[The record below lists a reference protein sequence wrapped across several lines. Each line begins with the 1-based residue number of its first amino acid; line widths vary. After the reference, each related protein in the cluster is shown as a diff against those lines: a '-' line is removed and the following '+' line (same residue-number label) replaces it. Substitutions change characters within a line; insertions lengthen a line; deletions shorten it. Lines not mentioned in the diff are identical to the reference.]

1 MMRKL
6 LKHEFIATGRIMGII
21 YAIVALIMGYV
32 LISYFAGNREEATIG
47 QMLGLSVLM
56 IVSMCMFVLTA
67 VIMVTN
73 FQKSLYGDQGY
84 LSFTLPVK
92 SVSLL
97 TSKVLVS
104 TVWFIAAFAC
114 MIGTFALLLF
124 VLKEDWL
131 GEDYDTIASVLPL
144 LLEGKSITTI
154 VMFVLFKLI
163 SLFVSFGMFTVE
175 VYFAITIA
183 NTRLFQKHYI
193 LWTLVF
199 SVVIISVTQRISTLI
214 AEAAQFG
221 LVINGDSV
229 SLMTKS
235 TELGVDS
242 MPLDLVSVVMAVIF
256 GALFFYGTFYLMS
269 KKVNIR

>member
-21 YAIVALIMGYV
+21 YAVVALIMGYV
-32 LISYFAGNREEATIG
+32 LISYFAGNREEATVG

-73 FQKSLYGDQGY
+73 FQKTLYGDQGY

-97 TSKVLVS
+97 TSKVLAS
-104 TVWFIAAFAC
+104 TVWFLAAFAC
-114 MIGTFALLLF
+114 MIGTMALLLF

-131 GEDYDTIASVLPL
+131 GDDYDTIASVLPL
-144 LLEGKSITTI
+144 LLEGRSIATI
-154 VMFVLFKLI
+154 VTYVLIKLI

-183 NTRLFQKHYI
+183 NTRPFQKHYI
-193 LWTLVF
+193 LWTLIF
-199 SVVIISVTQRISTLI
+199 SVAIIAITEKIAMLI
-214 AEAAQFG
+214 ADAVQFG

-229 SLMTKS
+229 SIMTKS
-235 TELGVDS
+235 TEFALDS
-242 MPLDLVSVVMAVIF
+242 MPLDLVSVLMSVVF
-256 GALFFYGTFYLMS
+256 GAVFFYGTFFLMS

>member
-6 LKHEFIATGRIMGII
+6 LKHEFIATGRVMGII
-21 YAIVALIMGYV
+21 YAVVALIMGYV
-32 LISYFAGNREEATIG
+32 LISYFAGDREEATIG

-56 IVSMCMFVLTA
+56 VVSMCMFVLTA

-73 FQKSLYGDQGY
+73 FQKTLYGDQGY

-114 MIGTFALLLF
+114 MIGTMALLLF

-144 LLEGKSITTI
+144 VLEGRSLATIITYL
-154 VMFVLFKLI
+154 LFRLI
-163 SLFVSFGMFTVE
+163 SLFVSFGMFTIE

-183 NTRLFQKHYI
+183 NTRRFQKHHI
-193 LWTLVF
+193 LWTMVF
-199 SVVIISVTQRISTLI
+199 SVVIIAVTQKISTMI

-221 LVINGDSV
+221 LVINGDSI
-229 SLMTKS
+229 SLMTNK
-235 TELGVDS
+235 TEFALDS
-242 MPLDLVSVVMAVIF
+242 MSLDLLSVVMAVLF
-256 GALFFYGTFYLMS
+256 GAAFFYGTFYLMS